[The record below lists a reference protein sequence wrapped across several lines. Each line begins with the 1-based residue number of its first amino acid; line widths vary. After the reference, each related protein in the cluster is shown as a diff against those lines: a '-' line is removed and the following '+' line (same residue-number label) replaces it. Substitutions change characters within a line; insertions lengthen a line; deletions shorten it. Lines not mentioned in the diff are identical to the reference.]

1 MHNSST
7 SVNLLV
13 PNGIVRVTFS
23 VSLTN
28 EQSVAF
34 LRATEMAESI
44 EELKEALQMLAN
56 VWGITVTTE
65 VLSRKQ
71 PAKAS

>member
-23 VSLTN
+23 AALTN

-34 LRATEMAESI
+34 LRATEVAESI

-56 VWGITVTTE
+56 VWGITVATE

>member
-1 MHNSST
+1 MQNVST

-23 VSLTN
+23 TALSN
-28 EQSVAF
+28 DQSVAF
-34 LRATEMAESI
+34 LRAAASAQSIQVLEES
-44 EELKEALQMLAN
+44 LQDLAN
-56 VWGITVTTE
+56 SWGLKVATE

-71 PAKAS
+71 PVSG